1 MWARLARRL
10 SFCWL
15 VFASAAGA
23 EPDLMQREPW
33 EACEYCHGRDGRIDS
48 PVVPAIGGQS
58 ASYIRKQLHDFRVG
72 RRVSPQA
79 QMRSAIQLLDADDEA
94 AAAAYFASVTPV
106 DSVAQPRG
114 RLSVDGIAEVLFWTS
129 DAARVAC
136 VSCHAASRSELA
148 DGYPYLFGLNRGY
161 IARQLT
167 AFRDGRRSNDRG
179 GVMRTQAGAL
189 DDAQIAALAAYLS
202 SR

>member
-15 VFASAAGA
+15 VLASAAGA

-58 ASYIRKQLHDFRVG
+58 SSYIRKQLHDFRVG

-79 QMRSAIQLLDADDEA
+79 QMRSATLLLEAVDDAAVA
-94 AAAAYFASVTPV
+94 AHFAAIPVKTARPSAPQAAGGVAS
-106 DSVAQPRG
+106 
-114 RLSVDGIAEVLFWTS
+114 ILFWFG
-129 DAARVAC
+129 DDGRPAC
-136 VSCHAASRSELA
+136 VTCHAAARHALA
-148 DGYPYLFGLNRGY
+148 DGHPYLFGLNRGY

-179 GVMRTQAGAL
+179 GVMRTQASAL